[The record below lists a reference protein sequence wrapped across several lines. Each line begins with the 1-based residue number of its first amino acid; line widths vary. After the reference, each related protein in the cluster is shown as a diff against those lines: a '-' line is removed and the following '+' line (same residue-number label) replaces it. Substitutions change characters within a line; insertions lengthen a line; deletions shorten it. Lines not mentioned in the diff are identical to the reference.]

1 MSLFEAFERCIL
13 CGSDRLFPMK
23 GYEQDYLVRCSSC
36 YFVFCN
42 RKPTIDELNVHYSMY
57 PRMDAISDITLKRY
71 NSLLDA
77 FEPYRKTNN
86 IIDVGCGDGFFLETA
101 RKRKWNVFGTE
112 FTQEKIEACRQKGIQ
127 ITTSPLDSNLYQAG
141 FFDVVTSF
149 EVIEHINTPQ
159 QELKSFDAVLRNGGV
174 VYITTPN
181 FNSISRSILKSKWNI
196 IEYPEHLSY
205 YTKQTLTLLFR
216 KRNFKCIAIGTSGL
230 SINRLKASFAA
241 KNSTPVFTNADELL
255 RQKAEDKAIFRLLKS
270 SINLGLNIT
279 SKGDAIK
286 ALFEKQ

>member
-216 KRNFKCIAIGTSGL
+216 NVILNALLLVHRVFQSTDLKQVLPLKI
-230 SINRLKASFAA
+230 RLRFSL
-241 KNSTPVFTNADELL
+241 NADELL